1 MKLPYNGSGQK
12 ELWGSYNS
20 NKAKPSSADAED
32 VNPAAGHCNPPCRPP
47 RIHTHTNLIGPQHV
61 TQLLQNTGRPPL
73 FTFKMTG
80 MVSK

>member
-12 ELWGSYNS
+12 NLWGIYDS
-20 NKAKPSSADAED
+20 NKVEPSSADAED
-32 VNPAAGHCNPPCRPP
+32 VNPATGHYKAPCRPHLP
-47 RIHTHTNLIGPQHV
+47 IHANLIGSQHV
-61 TQLLQNTGRPPL
+61 TQLLQNTGRPAL